1 MIQPMRFSGRRE
13 ATRAPTAE
21 KAVDRSTGKITG
33 AISWVGTSA
42 DQPKNMIA
50 KAAAAMSM
58 ESTQEK
64 TASRPAVRL
73 LILPILRSGSVFRLS
88 AVGAICLFP
97 RPILHDKDLQALRTI
112 ATEKKY
118 SSHRHETRCA
128 RSSQRPCLSADS
140 RLTPRT
146 AISGE
151 MTTAADTIP
160 ALTGSNVLGERTL

>member
-21 KAVDRSTGKITG
+21 KAVDRSTGSKTG
-33 AISWVGTSA
+33 AISWVGTSS
-42 DQPKNMIA
+42 DQTRNTIA
-50 KAAAAMSM
+50 RAAAAKKS
-58 ESTQEK
+58 ESTQENR
-64 TASRPAVRL
+64 ASRPAVRV
-73 LILPILRSGSVFRLS
+73 LILPTLRSGSVFRLS

-97 RPILHDKDLQALRTI
+97 RPILHDKDLQALRTT
-112 ATEKKY
+112 AAKRKY

-128 RSSQRPCLSADS
+128 RSSQRLWLKADS

-146 AISGE
+146 AISDE
-151 MTTAADTIP
+151 MKTAADTIP